1 MSTKTHSKVSPED
14 KSSIRRTP
22 RSYEEYAWVL
32 VFIDG
37 LIFLLADLWQSIQG
51 PLDPT
56 PAFSG
61 SSLFFQTH
69 LLWAFGFSLM
79 VMTLATIPFR
89 RWETWAWTLLWLAP
103 LIWLGEAILNI
114 FAGGILWPILLFA
127 VAVAVLGL
135 LLPVRMFVRDSTR
148 GYPG

>member
-1 MSTKTHSKVSPED
+1 MPTAPHSTVPPDD
-14 KSSIRRTP
+14 KPSIRRTP
-22 RSYEEYAWVL
+22 KPYEEYAWVL

-37 LIFLLADLWQSIQG
+37 LVFLLADLWQLIQG

-79 VMTLATIPFR
+79 VMTLAIIPFR
-89 RWETWAWTLLWLAP
+89 RWEAWAWAVLWLAP
-103 LIWLGEAILNI
+103 LIWLGEAMLNI
-114 FAGGILWPILLFA
+114 SAGGILWPILLFA
-127 VAVAVLGL
+127 VGVAVLGL
-135 LLPVRMFVRDSTR
+135 LLPVRMFVRNST
-148 GYPG
+148 

>member
-1 MSTKTHSKVSPED
+1 MSTGAHAEVSPD
-14 KSSIRRTP
+14 DISSIRRAP
-22 RSYEEYAWVL
+22 KSYEEYAWVL

-37 LIFLLADLWQSIQG
+37 LVFLIADLWQFIQG

-79 VMTLATIPFR
+79 VMALAMIPYR
-89 RWETWAWTLLWLAP
+89 RWETWAWALLWLAP

-114 FAGGILWPILLFA
+114 SAGGILWPILFFA

-135 LLPVRMFVRDSTR
+135 LLPVRMFVRNST
-148 GYPG
+148 